1 MTDSLALCGAGL
13 IAGAHVAV
21 AQILRIPIVAVASR
35 TPARAAELA
44 QRAQSRSVPYAELPA
59 GATLVAV
66 CTPPQMH
73 AVDTLRLLQS
83 GAAVLLEKPL
93 CTTLADADL
102 LVDAAAAHQQRLL
115 YAENLAYAPAVSALL
130 GQVGA
135 LGTVN
140 HLEVRTLQA
149 VSAWGNFTSDEW
161 GGGALFNLG
170 AQSLAVAVLTAGA
183 CGAGPVQAVS
193 ARLEGGAG
201 HHSDE
206 HAEVFLTFASGL
218 VGRIVSS
225 WKEQAGQ
232 QQWDLQVSSETGVLR
247 IDFWPEPTLE
257 RNGEPVRLPPPR
269 TAVPLLEHLGYLNQF
284 RAFAHDSSTG
294 SRPLMDA
301 EFGRLILDII
311 CCAYQ
316 SAGRDG
322 AGQSMPFSG
331 DRTKTPLQLW
341 HRS

>member
-13 IAGAHVAV
+13 IAGAHAAA
-21 AQILRIPIVAVASR
+21 AQILHIPILAVASR

-44 QRAQSRSVPYAELPA
+44 QRAQSRPVPYAELPA
-59 GATLVAV
+59 GASLVAV

-73 AVDTLRLLQS
+73 AADALRLLQS
-83 GAAVLLEKPL
+83 GAAVLVEKPL

-102 LVDAAAAHQQRLL
+102 LVESAAAHQQQLL

-130 GQVGA
+130 AQVGS
-135 LGTVN
+135 LGIVN
-140 HLEVRTLQA
+140 HLHVRTLQA
-149 VSAWGNFTSDEW
+149 LPTWGNFTSDEW
-161 GGGALFNLG
+161 GGGALFDLG
-170 AQSLAVAVLTAGA
+170 AHPLALAVLTAGA
-183 CGAGPVQAVS
+183 CGAGPVRAVS
-193 ARLEGGAG
+193 AKLEGGAG

-206 HAEVFLTFASGL
+206 HAEVSLTFASGL
-218 VGRIVSS
+218 VGHVVSS
-225 WKEQAGQ
+225 WKHQPGQ
-232 QQWDLQVSSETGVLR
+232 QQWDLQVSSETGVVR

-257 RNGEPVRLPPPR
+257 RNGESVRLPSPR
-269 TAVPLLEHLGYLNQF
+269 TAVPFLEHLGYLNQL

-301 EFGRLILDII
+301 EFGRLILDIM

-322 AGQSMPFSG
+322 ASESVPFSG

-341 HRS
+341 HHS